1 MYALLATQARDGGR
15 RVEGSTARFRKV
27 SAKFCTRS
35 LIVER
40 MREGTPWWTAWV
52 DSHLVGFFLVRMPEA
67 CGCEAIIWLVFLAWR
82 RTNGCLCSRLKVPG
96 AGRRRPKRIPL
107 TQYPV

>member
-67 CGCEAIIWLVFLAWR
+67 MRLRGNYLVGFLAWR
-82 RTNGCLCSRLKVPG
+82 GTNGCLCSRLKVPG
-96 AGRRRPKRIPL
+96 AGRR
-107 TQYPV
+107 